1 MLAYARQIK
10 ILLFSLFNVDFKRP
24 LNVETAFTLEAFRW
38 QMSSTVVL
46 IYAVDVR
53 SRLIWLA
60 NIWHFYY
67 IIQKLSNLW
76 SCCKSYL

>member
-53 SRLIWLA
+53 SRLI
-60 NIWHFYY
+60 
-67 IIQKLSNLW
+67 
-76 SCCKSYL
+76 